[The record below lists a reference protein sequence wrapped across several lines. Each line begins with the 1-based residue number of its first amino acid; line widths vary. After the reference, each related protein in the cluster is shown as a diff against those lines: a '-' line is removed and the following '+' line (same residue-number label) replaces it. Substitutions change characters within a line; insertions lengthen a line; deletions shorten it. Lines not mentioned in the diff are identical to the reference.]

1 MSQKQLVKNTY
12 FNNSFDYFNNSTITV
27 REKTSGT
34 LLNITNQYYDKLIY
48 GLSNILSWQVSNW
61 EYDTLY
67 EVTIANVNMQSEEIK
82 SFIYEVFI
90 DYKDIITISKKN
102 EDTDTIDNNS
112 ISGTLYNNLD
122 EDSFVANL
130 SGTKTF
136 TGENSIYSNMAFY
149 INIYDSHKQ
158 LIKASDEPFT
168 MYNLKGNYTIVISHT
183 SKETGSYYTSD
194 DTVYTVDID

>member
-1 MSQKQLVKNTY
+1 VEQKDTY

-34 LLNITNQYYDKLIY
+34 LLNITNQYYDKLNY
-48 GLSNILSWQVSNW
+48 GLTNILTWQVSDW
-61 EYDTLY
+61 KYDTLY
-67 EVTIANVNMQSEEIK
+67 EVNIENVIMQSGEVK
-82 SFIYEVFI
+82 HFTYEVFI
-90 DYKDIITISKKN
+90 DYRDIITISKEN
-102 EDTDTIDNNS
+102 EDTDTIDHNS

-122 EDSFVANL
+122 EDSFVVNL

-149 INIYDSHKQ
+149 INIYDRNKQ

-168 MYNLKGNYTIVISHT
+168 MYDLKGNYTIVISHT
-183 SKETGSYYTSD
+183 SKETGRYYTSD
-194 DTVYTVDID
+194 NTVYTVEID